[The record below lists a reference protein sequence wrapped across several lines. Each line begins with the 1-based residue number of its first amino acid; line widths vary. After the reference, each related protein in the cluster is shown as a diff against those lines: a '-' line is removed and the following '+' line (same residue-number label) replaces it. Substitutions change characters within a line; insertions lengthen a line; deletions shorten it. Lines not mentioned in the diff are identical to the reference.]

1 MSKSKFISIL
11 VFCAFLGSSPMQA
24 ASCPAANLIQDAGS
38 AFSAAARSGTAS
50 AFTSAASR
58 FTDLRGIAIFAL
70 GSFRGALPPAQES
83 KYIALAKGFIGRFMA
98 DNASSLA
105 GSNNLT
111 ITSCSGNSVSA
122 KMASGGTVI
131 FRLSSGSR
139 IQDVNVSGIW
149 VAQALRDKFTGVI
162 RSNGGDVNALFAYL
176 AQ

>member
-1 MSKSKFISIL
+1 
-11 VFCAFLGSSPMQA
+11 
-24 ASCPAANLIQDAGS
+24 
-38 AFSAAARSGTAS
+38 
-50 AFTSAASR
+50 
-58 FTDLRGIAIFAL
+58 
-70 GSFRGALPPAQES
+70 
-83 KYIALAKGFIGRFMA
+83 MA
-98 DNASSLA
+98 DNSSSLV

-162 RSNGGDVNALFAYL
+162 RNNGGDVNALFAYL

>member
-1 MSKSKFISIL
+1 M
-11 VFCAFLGSSPMQA
+11 
-24 ASCPAANLIQDAGS
+24 
-38 AFSAAARSGTAS
+38 
-50 AFTSAASR
+50 
-58 FTDLRGIAIFAL
+58 FAL

-83 KYIALAKGFIGRFMA
+83 KYVSLAKGFIGRFMA

-111 ITSCSGNSVSA
+111 ITACSGNSVSA
-122 KMASGGTVI
+122 KMASGSTVI

>member
-1 MSKSKFISIL
+1 MSKSGFISTLI
-11 VFCAFLGSSPMQA
+11 FCGFISWQSVA
-24 ASCPAANLIQDAGS
+24 AVACPAANFIQDAGS
-38 AFSAAARSGTAS
+38 AFSSAARSGSPS

-58 FTDLRGIAIFAL
+58 FTDLRGIALFAL
-70 GSFRGALPPAQES
+70 GSYRGSLSPGQEG
-83 KYIALAKGFIGRFMA
+83 KYISLAKGFIGRFMA

-105 GSNNLT
+105 GSDDLT
-111 ITSCSGNSVSA
+111 VTTCSGNTVSA

-149 VAQALRDKFTGVI
+149 MAQALRDKFTGVI
-162 RSNGGDVNALFAYL
+162 RSHGGDMNALFAYL